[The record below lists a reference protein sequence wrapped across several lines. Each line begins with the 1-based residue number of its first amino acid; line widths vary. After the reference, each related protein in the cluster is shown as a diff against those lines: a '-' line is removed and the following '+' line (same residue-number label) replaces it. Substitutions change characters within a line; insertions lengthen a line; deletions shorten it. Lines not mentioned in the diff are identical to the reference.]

1 MTHLL
6 PAFYFGLFL
15 VGLLIGLALILRNR
29 HSLAYTYFGIYNLIT
44 AWGFFVS
51 FMLVSGLIMQFPSFF
66 RTAAPLHYLWG
77 PLCYL
82 FVRNLLS
89 SNNRFYKTDILHFL
103 PFMLHFVE
111 LLPFYLTAR
120 EYKIQVLSGMFSSG
134 DRFGISEGLLSSYWH
149 SILKFSQM
157 LIYNTLQWR
166 LLYLFNTT
174 QNKLFKENNRLIIN
188 WVTFVNITGTVM
200 ILSAQ
205 WHRIMMSGP
214 VLFGIGI
221 PDILFYMYYLGI
233 WYYMLVKTELLS
245 GIKLNHVVPV
255 HDGLV
260 LDDSSTLISKRAQG
274 YEELIIKMETHMQVH
289 QPFLDENFNIA
300 LLAKQIYS
308 PEYKISKAIKFKYG
322 IHFPEYINRYRIDY
336 IEYHF
341 TQNPEWKKYTIDG
354 MAASAGF
361 NSRNAFYSTFK
372 KIKGTT
378 PTIFFKRY

>member
-82 FVRNLLS
+82 FVRNLLN

-103 PFMLHFVE
+103 PFIIHFVE

-134 DRFGISEGLLSSYWH
+134 DRFGIYEGLLTSYWH
-149 SILKFSQM
+149 SILKFSHM
-157 LIYNTLQWR
+157 LIYNILQWR
-166 LLYLFNTT
+166 ILYLFNRT
-174 QNKLFKENNRLIIN
+174 QNKLFKENNKLIIN

-205 WHRIMMSGP
+205 LHRIMMSRP
-214 VLFGIGI
+214 ALFGISL

-245 GIKLNHVVPV
+245 GIKLNHVVPAHEGFAI
-255 HDGLV
+255 HDSG
-260 LDDSSTLISKRAQG
+260 TLISRRTQE
-274 YEELIIKMETHMQVH
+274 YVELIIKMETQMQAH
-289 QPFLDENFNIA
+289 QPFLEEKFNIA
-300 LLAKQIYS
+300 LLSKQVNS
-308 PEYKISKAIKFKYG
+308 PEYKISKAIKFKFG
-322 IHFPEYINRYRIDY
+322 IHFPEYVNRYRIDY
-336 IEYHF
+336 IEYNF
-341 TQNPEWKKYTIDG
+341 SKNPEWKKYTIDG
-354 MAASAGF
+354 MALSAGF
-361 NSRNAFYSTFK
+361 NSRNAFYAAFK
-372 KIKGTT
+372 KIKGIT
-378 PTIFFKRY
+378 PTVFFNRS

>member
-51 FMLVSGLIMQFPSFF
+51 FMLVSGLIMQYPSFF

-103 PFMLHFVE
+103 PFLLHFIE
-111 LLPFYLTAR
+111 LLPFYLTTR
-120 EYKIQVLSGMFSSG
+120 DYKIQVLSGMFSSG
-134 DRFGISEGLLSSYWH
+134 DRFGIYEGLLTSYWH

-157 LIYNTLQWR
+157 LIYSILQWR
-166 LLYLFNTT
+166 ILYLFNRT
-174 QNKLFKENNRLIIN
+174 QNQSFKENNKVIIN

-200 ILSAQ
+200 IITAQ
-205 WHRIMMSGP
+205 MHRIMMSGP
-214 VLFGIGI
+214 VLFGISI
-221 PDILFYMYYLGI
+221 SDILFYMYYLGI

-245 GIKLNHVVPV
+245 GIKLNHVVPA
-255 HDGLV
+255 HEGFAI
-260 LDDSSTLISKRAQG
+260 DDSTKLISRSTRG
-274 YEELIIKMETHMQVH
+274 YEELIFKMETQMQVH
-289 QPFLDENFNIA
+289 QPFLDEKFNIA
-300 LLAKQIYS
+300 LLAKQVNS
-308 PEYKISKAIKFKYG
+308 PEYKISKAIKFKFG
-322 IHFPEYINRYRIDY
+322 IHFPEYVNRYRIDY
-336 IEYHF
+336 IEYNF
-341 TQNPEWKKYTIDG
+341 SKNPEWKKYTIDG
-354 MAASAGF
+354 MALSAGF
-361 NSRNAFYSTFK
+361 NSRNAFYAAFK
-372 KIKGTT
+372 KIKGIT
-378 PTIFFKRY
+378 PTVFFNRS

>member
-1 MTHLL
+1 
-6 PAFYFGLFL
+6 
-15 VGLLIGLALILRNR
+15 
-29 HSLAYTYFGIYNLIT
+29 
-44 AWGFFVS
+44 
-51 FMLVSGLIMQFPSFF
+51 
-66 RTAAPLHYLWG
+66 
-77 PLCYL
+77 
-82 FVRNLLS
+82 
-89 SNNRFYKTDILHFL
+89 
-103 PFMLHFVE
+103 
-111 LLPFYLTAR
+111 
-120 EYKIQVLSGMFSSG
+120 
-134 DRFGISEGLLSSYWH
+134 
-149 SILKFSQM
+149 
-157 LIYNTLQWR
+157 
-166 LLYLFNTT
+166 
-174 QNKLFKENNRLIIN
+174 
-188 WVTFVNITGTVM
+188 M

-274 YEELIIKMETHMQVH
+274 YEELIIKMETQMQVH

-361 NSRNAFYSTFK
+361 NSRNAFYSAFK

-378 PTIFFKRY
+378 PTLFFKRY

>member
-15 VGLLIGLALILRNR
+15 VGLLIGLALIFRNR

-51 FMLVSGLIMQFPSFF
+51 FMLLSGLIMQFPSFF

-103 PFMLHFVE
+103 PFMIHFVE

-134 DRFGISEGLLSSYWH
+134 NRFGIYEGLLTSYWH
-149 SILKFSQM
+149 SILKFSHM
-157 LIYNTLQWR
+157 LIYNILQWR
-166 LLYLFNTT
+166 ILYLFNRT
-174 QNKLFKENNRLIIN
+174 QNKLFKNNNKLIIN

-200 ILSAQ
+200 ILTAQ
-205 WHRIMMSGP
+205 LHRIMMSRP
-214 VLFGIGI
+214 ALFGISL

-245 GIKLNHVVPV
+245 GIKLNHVVPAHEGFAI
-255 HDGLV
+255 HDSG
-260 LDDSSTLISKRAQG
+260 TLISRRVQG
-274 YEELIIKMETHMQVH
+274 YEDLIIRMETQMQAY
-289 QPFLDENFNIA
+289 QPFLDEKFNIA
-300 LLAKQIYS
+300 LLSKQVHC
-308 PEYKISKAIKFKYG
+308 PEYKISKAIKFKFG
-322 IHFPEYINRYRIDY
+322 IHFPEYVNRYRIDY
-336 IEYHF
+336 IEYNF
-341 TQNPEWKKYTIDG
+341 SKNPEWKKYTIDG
-354 MAASAGF
+354 MALSAGF
-361 NSRNAFYSTFK
+361 NSRNAFYAAFK
-372 KIKGTT
+372 KIKGIT
-378 PTIFFKRY
+378 PTVFFNRS

>member
-29 HSLAYTYFGIYNLIT
+29 HSLAYTYFGFYNLIT

-134 DRFGISEGLLSSYWH
+134 DRFGIYEGLLTSYWH

-157 LIYNTLQWR
+157 LIYNILQWR
-166 LLYLFNTT
+166 ILYLFNRT
-174 QNKLFKENNRLIIN
+174 QNKLFKENNKLIIN
-188 WVTFVNITGTVM
+188 WVMFINITGTVM

-205 WHRIMMSGP
+205 LHRIMMSRP
-214 VLFGIGI
+214 ALFGISL

-245 GIKLNHVVPV
+245 GIKLYHVVPAHEGFAI
-255 HDGLV
+255 HDSG
-260 LDDSSTLISKRAQG
+260 TLISRRARG
-274 YEELIIKMETHMQVH
+274 YEELIIKMETQMQAH
-289 QPFLDENFNIA
+289 QPFLEEKFNIA
-300 LLAKQIYS
+300 LLSKQVNS
-308 PEYKISKAIKFKYG
+308 PEYKISKAIKFKFG
-322 IHFPEYINRYRIDY
+322 LHFPEYVNRYRIDY
-336 IEYHF
+336 IEYNF
-341 TQNPEWKKYTIDG
+341 SKNPEWKKYTIDG
-354 MAASAGF
+354 MALSAGF
-361 NSRNAFYSTFK
+361 NSRNAFYAAFK
-372 KIKGTT
+372 KIKGIT
-378 PTIFFKRY
+378 PTFFFNRS